1 MEIKRFSELSEEKLD
16 KIINKHFSHWSQYS
30 ELMTLENT
38 IYKFIELYA
47 KNRDIPYGIAL
58 IDNDEIIGFC
68 VLKKDDLKFY
78 PEYNPWISDVMI
90 FDQHRGKGNGIKLIS
105 AAKEELKKIKYDK
118 AYLWTDKAPY
128 FYEKQGFKYI
138 KDVLK
143 NDESG
148 YGRLYSI
155 DIKEN

>member
-1 MEIKRFSELSEEKLD
+1 
-16 KIINKHFSHWSQYS
+16 
-30 ELMTLENT
+30 
-38 IYKFIELYA
+38 
-47 KNRDIPYGIAL
+47 
-58 IDNDEIIGFC
+58 
-68 VLKKDDLKFY
+68 
-78 PEYNPWISDVMI
+78 MI

-105 AAKEELKKIKYDK
+105 AAKEELKKIKY
-118 AYLWTDKAPY
+118 DKAPY